1 MGRAKDQA
9 LTAAFC
15 GPASWADMAGSL
27 GSDGAAQDATRPIR
41 GTRKRGR
48 PEESLSLTVFFIF
61 VPIASMWTDAD
72 HAIVERFDGADL
84 IETARLWKPDSSCG
98 GNASGSLDED
108 AGHIMSASRVGRT
121 DPRPAPPAGPS
132 CLPPTEA
139 QRTSFLPD
147 GPSICNATGLGPR
160 ASVSSPQ
167 DTFRPDVLFGSAA
180 TDVDWFWWEWRE
192 SAR

>member
-41 GTRKRGR
+41 GTRKSGR

-84 IETARLWKPDSSCG
+84 MESARLWKPDSSCG

-121 DPRPAPPAGPS
+121 DPQPAPPAGPS

-139 QRTSFLPD
+139 PSPPLPPA
-147 GPSICNATGLGPR
+147 G
-160 ASVSSPQ
+160 
-167 DTFRPDVLFGSAA
+167 
-180 TDVDWFWWEWRE
+180 
-192 SAR
+192 ARSCYGTR